1 MKLSKFEVLSPG
13 EIQKIHEASLDVL
26 ANCGIKIMSDK
37 VLDLLEA
44 GGAQVDRETR
54 FCRFAPELVETCIA
68 KAPSRFDLYDR
79 GGKYAMTIGD
89 GTPYCASGHN
99 AVFCIDSQ
107 TLERRYATVRDVE
120 EFGIVSQW
128 CENVEIVGVPL
139 NPMDVP
145 ARSTLLHAAKALLET
160 TTKPLFLS
168 TESCEIVESLL
179 DMMRAAAGTEEIGSR
194 PNAIIQLSPS
204 SPLFWEASAA
214 DGVVATALARVPLN
228 ILPEPMS
235 GVSAPYSVA
244 GLLTEHN
251 IETLSGVIIAQLAA
265 PGTPVLYGSSWTTYD
280 MRSSSA
286 LIGSPE
292 TTLLRVAGCQ
302 MARFYELPSHTTA
315 TNTDSNAHDEHHAW
329 ESVLSNIAAMNAH
342 NDIVMNSGMFACGL
356 TTSLEQL
363 VMDNEV
369 NGIIRRLMQGI
380 RVDRDSIAAEVIRE
394 VGPAGNFLMEDHTLD
409 RLYGDEFYRPVM
421 QFNLQYDSWMADG
434 APTADVVAGRMA
446 REILA
451 RGNQAAPEPGLT
463 ERLNGII
470 AEFEGRYVK
479 S

>member
-1 MKLSKFEVLSPG
+1 
-13 EIQKIHEASLDVL
+13 
-26 ANCGIKIMSDK
+26 
-37 VLDLLEA
+37 
-44 GGAQVDRETR
+44 
-54 FCRFAPELVETCIA
+54 
-68 KAPSRFDLYDR
+68 
-79 GGKYAMTIGD
+79 MTIGD

-128 CENVEIVGVPL
+128 CENVEIGG
-139 NPMDVP
+139 
-145 ARSTLLHAAKALLET
+145 RSSEPDGCAGPQHAAPCGESVAGDDDKAAVFIHGKLRNCGE
-160 TTKPLFLS
+160 PAGH
-168 TESCEIVESLL
+168 
-179 DMMRAAAGTEEIGSR
+179 DAAAAGTEEIGSR

-380 RVDRDSIAAEVIRE
+380 PGGPGFHCGGGDPRSRPRGQLPDGRPYAGPFVRRRVLPPGDAVQ
-394 VGPAGNFLMEDHTLD
+394 PA
-409 RLYGDEFYRPVM
+409 V
-421 QFNLQYDSWMADG
+421 
-434 APTADVVAGRMA
+434 
-446 REILA
+446 
-451 RGNQAAPEPGLT
+451 
-463 ERLNGII
+463 
-470 AEFEGRYVK
+470 
-479 S
+479 